1 MGFNFKSDVNVGKGN
16 GLATGAVVGGG
27 GGAIAAAGIAA
38 AAGFGA
44 AEVVLAGAAGAAGG
58 AGIGAGTEHLY
69 SGWRDERAYNEGR
82 AAYVGMRDGLLDDAK
97 RLAPKGSP
105 ERAYIKDVLK
115 KLSK

>member
-38 AAGFGA
+38 VSGFGA

-58 AGIGAGTEHLY
+58 AGIGAGAEHLY
-69 SGWRDERAYNEGR
+69 SGWRDERAYAEGR
-82 AAYVGMRDGLLDDAK
+82 LAYAGMRDALLGDAIK
-97 RLAPKGSP
+97 LSGKGSA
-105 ERAYIKDVLK
+105 ERDMLKDLRK